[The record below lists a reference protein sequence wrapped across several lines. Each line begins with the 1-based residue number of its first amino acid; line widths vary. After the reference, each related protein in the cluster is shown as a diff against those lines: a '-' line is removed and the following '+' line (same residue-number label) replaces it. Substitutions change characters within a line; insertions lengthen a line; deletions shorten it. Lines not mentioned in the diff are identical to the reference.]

1 MGEELPCQLPWR
13 QLQGGDAPPH
23 WPGSW
28 YFSIGRH
35 SLTRS
40 SLIGSSCNLPSPL
53 VGGDLGWHKV
63 FRFRRWQISRFFFIA
78 CDQGEAPSAS
88 VDWEEGKGHGR
99 GCTNVV
105 MTLIILI
112 IIVIITI
119 IIINS
124 RFAPFFEQKKFKNFQ
139 GLHSMF

>member
-1 MGEELPCQLPWR
+1 MGVRITSPL
-13 QLQGGDAPPH
+13 
-23 WPGSW
+23 
-28 YFSIGRH
+28 
-35 SLTRS
+35 
-40 SLIGSSCNLPSPL
+40 PL

-63 FRFRRWQISRFFFIA
+63 FRFRRWEISRFFFIA

-88 VDWEEGKGHGR
+88 VDWEEGEGNGR

-124 RFAPFFEQKKFKNFQ
+124 RFAPFLEKKNSRTFKDSIQCF
-139 GLHSMF
+139 SSSTT